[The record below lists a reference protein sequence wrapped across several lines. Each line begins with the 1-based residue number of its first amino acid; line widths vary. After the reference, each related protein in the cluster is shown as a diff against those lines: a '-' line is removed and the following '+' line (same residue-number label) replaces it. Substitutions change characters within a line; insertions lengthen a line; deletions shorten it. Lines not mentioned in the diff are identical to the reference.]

1 MKRIEWHFS
10 SVMSSLNN
18 ETHQEEEAECLV
30 NMFHNKNTVFSSLQ
44 KRFCRKCKFRIQ
56 NQFRESPKVIECMVE
71 EILIGGQEEMKKDV
85 CHEINRNM
93 EVDCRVH

>member
-1 MKRIEWHFS
+1 MPSFI
-10 SVMSSLNN
+10 N

-44 KRFCRKCKFRIQ
+44 KRFRRFKFRIQ
-56 NQFRESPKVIECMVE
+56 NQFGESPKVIECMVE

-93 EVDCRVH
+93 EVDGRVH